1 MRMNMTKMTA
11 VLMIAIFSLS
21 GLTVFGIWTSA
32 NNANSSNSML
42 ESSLSSTPPIGTC
55 PAQFFLA
62 PAPNGTLIL
71 NVHWTVKN
79 DEDSGLSGY
88 WALDYYTT
96 TLKVWQL
103 SNGNFYAEK
112 IYSGFFESPQGAV
125 SPGSLAIV
133 QNTSVF
139 GTMYGGYNET
149 FTGTFN
155 PGTNPTKGSLGIKDY
170 GGTLGDVLKG
180 TYGNG
185 QIGDAHVF
193 DWTSTYFTGFSAINQ
208 VWGWAYLLNAKL
220 RVAGETTNQ
229 WCNYFS
235 ATTGDIAYPTFPE
248 PEYPTT
254 TSKKMPRGKQQKRA
268 TAPSSPLCKR
278 CHLSLS
284 LSPPKTRQTPK
295 ISFELLFREFAC
307 QGERTT

>member
-133 QNTSVF
+133 QNTSVY
-139 GTMYGGYNET
+139 GTIYGGYNET

-170 GGTLGDVLKG
+170 GGTLGDVMKG

-220 RVAGETTNQ
+220 RVTGETTNQ

-235 ATTGDIAYPTFPE
+235 GTTGDIAYPTF
-248 PEYPTT
+248 
-254 TSKKMPRGKQQKRA
+254 S
-268 TAPSSPLCKR
+268 
-278 CHLSLS
+278 
-284 LSPPKTRQTPK
+284 
-295 ISFELLFREFAC
+295 
-307 QGERTT
+307 